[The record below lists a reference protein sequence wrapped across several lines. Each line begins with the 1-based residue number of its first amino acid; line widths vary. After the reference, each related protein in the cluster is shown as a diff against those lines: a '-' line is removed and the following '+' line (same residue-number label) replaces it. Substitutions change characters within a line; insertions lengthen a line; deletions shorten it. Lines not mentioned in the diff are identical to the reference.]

1 MGFREGS
8 FAKVW
13 EIKPK
18 SDVSTQLRVSI
29 SKKNKQTGEYEQDFS
44 GFVSCIGKAAA
55 KKAVKLKEGDRIRLK
70 NVDVSTSY
78 DREKKIQYV
87 NYKCF
92 DFLTESEEGFNA
104 KNNSFD
110 ETVAEK
116 NVDDGEQDS
125 SSDLPF

>member
-18 SDVSTQLRVSI
+18 SDVNTQLRISI

-44 GFVSCIGKAAA
+44 GFVSCIGKSAA

-70 NVDVSTSY
+70 DVDVSTSY

-92 DFLTESEEGFNA
+92 DFLTESEDGFNA
-104 KNNSFD
+104 KNNSLD
-110 ETVAEK
+110 ETAVER
-116 NVDDGEQDS
+116 NVDDGEPDS

>member
-1 MGFREGS
+1 MGFRVGS

-13 EIKPK
+13 EVKPK
-18 SDVSTQLRVSI
+18 SDVNTQLRVSV

-44 GFVSCIGKAAA
+44 GFVSCIGKSAA

-78 DREKKIQYV
+78 DKEKKIQYV

-92 DFLTESEEGFNA
+92 DFLTESEDGFDA
-104 KNNSFD
+104 KINSFD
-110 ETVAEK
+110 ETEAEK
-116 NVDDGEQDS
+116 NVDDGDPDLS
-125 SSDLPF
+125 SNLPF